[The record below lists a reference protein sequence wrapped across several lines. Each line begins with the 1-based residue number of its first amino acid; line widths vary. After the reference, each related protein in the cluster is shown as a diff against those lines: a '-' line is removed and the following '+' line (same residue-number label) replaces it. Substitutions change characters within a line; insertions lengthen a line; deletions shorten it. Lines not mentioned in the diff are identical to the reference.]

1 MHLVENRGGR
11 TEWELEADSSETFH
25 DENLTMLKNVK
36 ATFYP
41 EGRPVIYVEGREGRL
56 RMDTK
61 NMVILGDVVVRSDAG
76 YALKTE
82 ELRYHA
88 ETREVDTDRPIELAQ
103 EGLLVRGVGLSANID
118 GKKLSVRHDVKAT
131 FQ

>member
-1 MHLVENRGGR
+1 V
-11 TEWELEADSSETFH
+11 
-25 DENLTMLKNVK
+25 LKNVK

-41 EGRPVIYVEGREGRL
+41 EGKPVIYVEGREGRL
-56 RMDTK
+56 KMDSK
-61 NMVILGDVVVRSDAG
+61 DMVIRGDVVVRSEAG

-88 ETREVDTDRPIELAQ
+88 SKKQVDTDQPVEMAQ
-103 EGLLVRGVGLSANID
+103 DGLTVKGVGLSANID
-118 GKKLSVRHDVKAT
+118 GESLTVWRDVKAT